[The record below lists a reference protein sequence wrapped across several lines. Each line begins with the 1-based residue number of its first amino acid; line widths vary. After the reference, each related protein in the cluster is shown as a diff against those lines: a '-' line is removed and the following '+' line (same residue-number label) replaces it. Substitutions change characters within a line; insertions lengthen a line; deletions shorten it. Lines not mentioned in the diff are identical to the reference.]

1 MSKMYKPAT
10 NETMDEFMGGKVISK
25 LKEVGED
32 VVVYPMAKI
41 VSPQRVS
48 IGDHTRLC
56 DYAFIHPEQGEIQI
70 GRYCDFEPY
79 SLIWG
84 SGKMVIGDFVNF
96 GPGMKIMGNMYEY
109 REGDIAVGTVE
120 QTHKG
125 IIEGDLVIEDHVYF
139 GSDVT
144 VLASVHKIGE
154 GAFIGAQALVTQD
167 LEPWGIYVG
176 SPARKIGER
185 PKGALEKVKEY
196 GLDK

>member
-1 MSKMYKPAT
+1 MYQPKENEMMSQ
-10 NETMDEFMGGKVISK
+10 FMGGAVVK
-25 LKEVGED
+25 LLKHAGKD

-41 VSPQRVS
+41 ASPERVS

-56 DYAFIHPEQGEIQI
+56 DYAFIHPEHGEIEI

-84 SGKMVIGDFVNF
+84 SGKLKIGDFVNF

-109 REGDIAVGTVE
+109 RDGDISVGTVP

-139 GSDVT
+139 GTDVT
-144 VLASVHKIGE
+144 VLAGVHKIGE
-154 GAFIGAQALVTQD
+154 GAFVGAQALVTHD

-185 PKGALEKVKEY
+185 PRGALEKVKEY
-196 GLDK
+196 GLEKE